1 MDYKNSCSS
10 PTFDFTIVYIKHHP
24 VKVMD
29 LEIQAQCLWGPCDMM
44 VQAVNFETPWMSTPL
59 FLHGE
64 FHGQEPGGLQSMEVT
79 KTWAQL
85 SNKHIYTHSPQIIR
99 Y

>member
-1 MDYKNSCSS
+1 MKCIKRVCTEDGNEFMDYKNSCSS

-44 VQAVNFETPWMSTPL
+44 VQAVNFETPWMSTAYS
-59 FLHGE
+59 LHDLE
-64 FHGQEPGGLQSMEVT
+64 QTF
-79 KTWAQL
+79 
-85 SNKHIYTHSPQIIR
+85 
-99 Y
+99 

>member
-1 MDYKNSCSS
+1 MWYSSGFPLKCIKRVCTEDGNEFMDYKNSCSS

-44 VQAVNFETPWMSTPL
+44 VQAVNF
-59 FLHGE
+59 
-64 FHGQEPGGLQSMEVT
+64 
-79 KTWAQL
+79 
-85 SNKHIYTHSPQIIR
+85 
-99 Y
+99 